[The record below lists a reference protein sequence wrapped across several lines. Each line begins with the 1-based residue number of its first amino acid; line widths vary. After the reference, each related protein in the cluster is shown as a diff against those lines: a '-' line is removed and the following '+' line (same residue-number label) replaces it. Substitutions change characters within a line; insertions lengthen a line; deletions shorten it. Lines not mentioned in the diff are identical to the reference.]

1 MTLMAVL
8 YQHIKK
14 YVSHLLE
21 LMLNNDRR
29 LKIVMAASE
38 NVRQFSVE
46 NVTDKWE
53 ELLRSLLSS
62 KFGESIYDVV
72 DCSIK
77 SLLDPKLTASWEKG
91 LTQVAEG
98 TITPD
103 EYMEKLEGFILNIEI
118 KNNIIID

>member
-14 YVSHLLE
+14 YGSHLLE

-62 KFGESIYDVV
+62 KLSI
-72 DCSIK
+72 
-77 SLLDPKLTASWEKG
+77 
-91 LTQVAEG
+91 
-98 TITPD
+98 
-103 EYMEKLEGFILNIEI
+103 
-118 KNNIIID
+118 

>member
-1 MTLMAVL
+1 MMTLMAVL

-62 KFGESIYDVV
+62 KLSF
-72 DCSIK
+72 
-77 SLLDPKLTASWEKG
+77 
-91 LTQVAEG
+91 
-98 TITPD
+98 
-103 EYMEKLEGFILNIEI
+103 
-118 KNNIIID
+118 

>member
-14 YVSHLLE
+14 YGSHLLE

-46 NVTDKWE
+46 NVTDKWG

-62 KFGESIYDVV
+62 KLSI
-72 DCSIK
+72 
-77 SLLDPKLTASWEKG
+77 
-91 LTQVAEG
+91 
-98 TITPD
+98 
-103 EYMEKLEGFILNIEI
+103 
-118 KNNIIID
+118 